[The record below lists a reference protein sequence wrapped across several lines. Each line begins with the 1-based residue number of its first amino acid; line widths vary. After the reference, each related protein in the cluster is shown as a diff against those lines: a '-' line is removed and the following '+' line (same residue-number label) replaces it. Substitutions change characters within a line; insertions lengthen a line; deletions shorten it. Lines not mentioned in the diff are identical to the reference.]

1 MHQTNQ
7 PWWLSPSLPE
17 HLAKK
22 PLFLAICSP
31 RNLRRLRSSLKEPGS
46 ESPILGE
53 LCLPGA
59 MDSGL
64 RVRCLHQESLS
75 GRLLL
80 LETLPLHARPPIRMI
95 NLADLLGISSTGL
108 LPLTV
113 ILDALEGDNISVHH
127 FLALI

>member
-1 MHQTNQ
+1 
-7 PWWLSPSLPE
+7 
-17 HLAKK
+17 
-22 PLFLAICSP
+22 
-31 RNLRRLRSSLKEPGS
+31 
-46 ESPILGE
+46 
-53 LCLPGA
+53 

-75 GRLLL
+75 RRLLLL
-80 LETLPLHARPPIRMI
+80 LETLSLHARPPIRSI